1 MLGIPLKMLLR
12 ANVIAD
18 VNIGERILTY
28 QPMNTENKTEEF
40 SILSTV
46 KLRDYFDPWIDFI
59 EVNPNNTLL

>member
-1 MLGIPLKMLLR
+1 MLLR

>member
-1 MLGIPLKMLLR
+1 VLGIPLKMLLR

>member
-1 MLGIPLKMLLR
+1 VLGIPLKMLLR

-46 KLRDYFDPWIDFI
+46 KLRDYFDPWIDFV
-59 EVNPNNTLL
+59 EVNPKNTLL